1 MADNAVLS
9 VRTFAPSVVE
19 GKAAMFLIERQGDMN
34 GACAVEWVCDD
45 LNGVLNFDPL
55 DVTRMVAIPTLDM
68 PEPSENR
75 RVTLTLSKSL
85 GASSG
90 YDERH
95 GDD

>member
-1 MADNAVLS
+1 
-9 VRTFAPSVVE
+9 
-19 GKAAMFLIERQGDMN
+19 MN

-85 GASSG
+85 GASLGTTSATG
-90 YDERH
+90 TIEEKDGGPVWDCQNFRVRAM
-95 GDD
+95 G